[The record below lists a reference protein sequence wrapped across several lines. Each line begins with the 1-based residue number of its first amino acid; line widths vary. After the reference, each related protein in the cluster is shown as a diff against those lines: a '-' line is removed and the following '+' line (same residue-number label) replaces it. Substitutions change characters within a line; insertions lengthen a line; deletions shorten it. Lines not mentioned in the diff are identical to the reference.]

1 MELTKE
7 LIEHIEDLEGFNE
20 KAYYD
25 VNGVLTIGFGH
36 TNATKTFAFDEDTVI
51 DREKALA
58 ILLADLNAAEDIVNQ
73 RLENRNLE
81 VNESVK
87 NYMVLVEFNRPW
99 VLKETM
105 EDIATMNAD
114 IAKQSQIDAYEKEKG
129 TTPDWYLNRLDKEF
143 AFLNEFDDKS
153 EDGGDGDIEQ
163 EWTKY
168 KLVGRKL
175 VPEDA
180 TAELWSDVLKKLY
193 GVTSPFPDIYKPP
206 TQTKVEEEQPMFKR
220 ILGGV
225 ADLINTSVDK
235 QLDFMEDTYGRK

>member
-1 MELTKE
+1 MELTE
-7 LIEHIEDLEGFNE
+7 DLIQHIEDLEGFNE

-36 TNATKTFAFDEDTVI
+36 TNATKTFAFNEDTVI

-58 ILLADLNAAEDIVNQ
+58 ILLADLNAAEKIVNQ

-81 VNESVK
+81 VNEPVK

-99 VLKETM
+99 VLKNTM

-153 EDGGDGDIEQ
+153 VDGGNGNIEQ
-163 EWTKY
+163 NWTKY
-168 KLVGRKL
+168 KLIGREL

-180 TAELWSDVLKKLY
+180 TAEIWADVLKKLY
-193 GVTSPFPDIYKPP
+193 GVTSPFPDIYKPSTESNLP
-206 TQTKVEEEQPMFKR
+206 VEQPLYKKVFSS
-220 ILGGV
+220 IGN
-225 ADLINTSVDK
+225 LINSSIDK
-235 QLDFMEDTYGRK
+235 QLDFMEDTYGR